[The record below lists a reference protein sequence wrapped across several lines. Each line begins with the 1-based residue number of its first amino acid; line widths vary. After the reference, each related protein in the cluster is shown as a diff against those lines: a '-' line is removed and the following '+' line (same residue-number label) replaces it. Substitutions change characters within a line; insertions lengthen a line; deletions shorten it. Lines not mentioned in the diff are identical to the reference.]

1 MSKPEVLIQAV
12 VVEGLS
18 YGQVAARYGMS
29 KSLVHRLHHRWL
41 VEGDLAFRARS
52 SRPLSS
58 PNQTAPGVIAQI
70 LELRRS

>member
-12 VVEGLS
+12 VIEGLS
-18 YGQVAARYGMS
+18 YGQATARYGVS

-52 SRPLSS
+52 HAR
-58 PNQTAPGVIAQI
+58 TEIII
-70 LELRRS
+70 LIRAW